1 MRRIKRAKPSPALL
15 VAVVALVAAL
25 GGGAVAG
32 VAVTSLNKKET
43 KKVRKIAKN
52 KANKAVKGIPAGPEG
67 PKGEQGEPGP
77 KGDQGPE
84 GPEGPEGPAG
94 PNGDPGATS
103 AAVTLDASSE
113 SPSQDLLTVG
123 NVRLVAFCNTG
134 TLQGGIN
141 PIVTAVGPVLVVGG
155 SVVDLEPAAVSF
167 VIFSEETQGGGDDG
181 ETRSFAI
188 FDGSQSFTGVA
199 SVALDEPG
207 ETCRIRVHVVA

>member
-113 SPSQDLLTVG
+113 SQSQDLLTVG
-123 NVRLVAFCNTG
+123 NVRLVAFCDTG
-134 TLQGGIN
+134 TFAGGIDT
-141 PIVTAVGPVLVVGG
+141 IVTAVGPVLVLG
-155 SVVDLEPAAVSF
+155 SVIDLEPGAVSR
-167 VIFSEETQGGGDDG
+167 VIFSAGDGG

-188 FDGSQSFTGVA
+188 FDGNQSFTGVA
-199 SVALDEPG
+199 SVAVDEPG
-207 ETCRIRVHVVA
+207 QTCRISVFGATQATT